1 MDIFSK
7 KIRSKIMSSIRSTNT
22 KPEIVVR
29 KLLFSKGLR
38 FRLHDKKLPG
48 KPDIVLKK
56 RKTAIQVRG
65 CFWHGHNCKLFN
77 YPRTNRSYWLKK
89 IRNNKKRDKK
99 NDNLIKKMGYKLIV
113 INECKINEPYLNK
126 KIRLIK

>member
-1 MDIFSK
+1 
-7 KIRSKIMSSIRSTNT
+7 MSSIRGTNT

-29 KLLFSKGLR
+29 KLLFSKGFR
-38 FRLHDKKLPG
+38 FRLHDKSLPG

-77 YPRTNRSYWLKK
+77 YPRTKFFHLSK
-89 IRNNKKRDKK
+89 IKFAMSAAA
-99 NDNLIKKMGYKLIV
+99 L
-113 INECKINEPYLNK
+113 
-126 KIRLIK
+126 